1 MKNIVAIDVG
11 NSETTV
17 GVGNNLSWRAIDIQL
32 EKQLLL
38 MNYL

>member
-17 GVGNNLSWRAIDIQL
+17 GVGNNLSGEAIDIQL

>member
-17 GVGNNLSWRAIDIQL
+17 GVEIIYLGGAIDIQP